1 MYEFNNKY
9 IELHNS
15 FYNIKIKNEEIQQ
28 INDLNNRGLEKS
40 KIEINDLQSELE
52 SMKNILSS
60 KENII
65 LQNSENLE
73 LIFQENQQ
81 LEKELKDKN
90 NQLTQN
96 KKHVK

>member
-1 MYEFNNKY
+1 MEEFNNKY